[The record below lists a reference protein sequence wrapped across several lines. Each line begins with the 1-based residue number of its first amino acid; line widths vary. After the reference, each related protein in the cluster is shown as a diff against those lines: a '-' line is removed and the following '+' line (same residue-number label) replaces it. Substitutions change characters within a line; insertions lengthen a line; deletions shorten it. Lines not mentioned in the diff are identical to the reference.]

1 MALRHVVGTAVMVLA
16 GVGPMASAAVAGP
29 SPEEVELTWT
39 NMVLLLTRHTPT
51 YSPPVASRTFA
62 YLSVAAYEAVAA
74 GSSDLQSLSGQLNGL
89 TAGPTREAGAKYDE
103 AVVLTSTMAP
113 VIAKMFDHTGPIGQN
128 ALEAQRDE
136 LQTVTEE
143 GVPADVVKRSE
154 EFGAAVAAHILDWA
168 KDDGGAEVENMGF
181 PYPGEYT
188 LIAGPSHWVPTS
200 AIVQQQLPLL
210 PAWGKIR
217 PYAMPAD
224 LDCKVPP
231 PPEYSEDP
239 GSEFY
244 KQAKEVYDTKNALTP
259 EQAAIAR
266 FWSDDPMLSWTPP
279 GHWIN
284 IVMQILVRDHVPLE
298 KAVDAM
304 MRVSVAEAD
313 AFIGCWQ
320 VKFTYDLVR
329 PLTYIRRVIDPKWET
344 LINTPPFPEYDSGHS
359 VSSAAAATV
368 LTSIFGD
375 NFAFDDTTGSK
386 DNLAPHSFKSFWEAA
401 RQAGISRLYG
411 GIHYRAAIENGLK
424 QGECIAAYSVGL
436 KTWRQ

>member
-1 MALRHVVGTAVMVLA
+1 MLKRHVIAAMAIVGLFGAN
-16 GVGPMASAAVAGP
+16 PAVALAANP
-29 SPEEVELTWT
+29 TPEEVELTWT

-74 GSSDLQSLSGQLNGL
+74 GSKDLQSVAGQLSGL
-89 TAGPTREAGAKYDE
+89 TAGPQREKGAIYDE
-103 AVVLTSTMAP
+103 AIVLTSTMAP
-113 VIAKMFDHTGPIGQN
+113 VITKMFDHTGPIGQN
-128 ALEAQRDE
+128 ALEAQRDV
-136 LQTVTEE
+136 LRTSTEA
-143 GVPADVVKRSE
+143 GLPADVVKRSE

-168 KDDGGAEVENMGF
+168 KDDGGAAVENMGF
-181 PYPGEYT
+181 PYPADYT
-188 LIAGPSHWVPTS
+188 LNPAPGHWKPTNT
-200 AIVQQQLPLL
+200 IVQQQTPLL
-210 PAWGKIR
+210 PAWGKNR
-217 PYAMPAD
+217 TFAMPAD

-231 PPEYSEDP
+231 PPDYSEDP

-244 KQAKEVYDTKNALTP
+244 KQAKEVYDTKNSLTP
-259 EQAAIAR
+259 EQTAIAR

-284 IVMQILVRDHVPLE
+284 ILMQIFARDHVPLE

-304 MRVSVAEAD
+304 MRVSVSEAD

-320 VKFTYDLVR
+320 VKYQYDLVR
-329 PLTYIRRVIDPKWET
+329 PLSYIRKVIDPKWET

-359 VSSAAAATV
+359 VSSAAAASV

-375 NFAFDDTTGSK
+375 NFAFDDDTGNK

-401 RQAGISRLYG
+401 EQAGISRLYG

-424 QGECIAAYSVGL
+424 QGQCIAAYSISL